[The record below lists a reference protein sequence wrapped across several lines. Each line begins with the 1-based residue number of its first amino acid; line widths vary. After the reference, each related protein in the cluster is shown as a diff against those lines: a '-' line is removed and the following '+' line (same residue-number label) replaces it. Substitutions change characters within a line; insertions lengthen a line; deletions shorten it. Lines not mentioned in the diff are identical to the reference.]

1 MTENQRYKKFD
12 DIKCLWMN
20 CNAVDYKL
28 CDKNFDCE
36 NCEFDRKFRSRLNK
50 KENIREEIESI
61 FDVGHYTVPFTHPH
75 YHFDCGLMIRNFLG
89 NNFYLGLEPY
99 MVKLID
105 RTSEISYISDNSLI
119 FRGDPLLT
127 IQNGWGGVNLTSP
140 FSFRFVEKLDLNNIF
155 SNGIRWFAVIEA
167 EKSDVIYYSNNEK
180 KYYEKMYNTK
190 AMMKEYA
197 SASETTGTTMH
208 DGGMPLEHWS
218 DIIGKGNYRKLMT
231 KLFS

>member
-1 MTENQRYKKFD
+1 
-12 DIKCLWMN
+12 
-20 CNAVDYKL
+20 
-28 CDKNFDCE
+28 
-36 NCEFDRKFRSRLNK
+36 
-50 KENIREEIESI
+50 
-61 FDVGHYTVPFTHPH
+61 
-75 YHFDCGLMIRNFLG
+75 
-89 NNFYLGLEPY
+89 

-105 RTSEISYISDNSLI
+105 RTSEIRYVSENSLI
-119 FRGDPLLT
+119 FRGEPLLN
-127 IQNGWGGVNLTSP
+127 IQNGWGGVNLISP

-197 SASETTGTTMH
+197 SASETAGTTMH